1 MALSDVLTKPAP
13 TPADPPAEADRPRA
27 RLVDVHVTFQRRGS
41 ALRAVRGVSLDVAAG
56 EILAVVGESGSGKS
70 VLGLTL
76 LGLLQGEPTPEVS
89 GRAEVCG
96 VDMIGA
102 SPAERRE
109 VRRAHLGAV
118 FQDPMTSLNPTMR
131 VGRQVTEAAGSSEE
145 ARRLLDLVGVPEPA
159 RRMAAYP
166 HELSGGLR
174 QRVMLAMAVAGS
186 PDLVVADEPTT
197 ALDVTVQAQIL
208 SLLRDLRDELGCTF
222 VLITHDFGVASQIA
236 DRVAV
241 MYGGRLA
248 EAGAMD
254 EVLAA
259 PSHPYA
265 SGLLRSRLD
274 LDLPLARRIATL
286 PGEPPDPR
294 AHPAGCAFGPRCPS
308 HVEACDEGLPEP
320 VAASTHS
327 GVVACIV
334 TPDTADASAAE
345 PAEALA
351 FPPLP
356 DPDSDQPALRLH
368 GVDKHFWVKRGALKR
383 DRLEALRNVVLDVE
397 AGESVAIVG
406 ESGSGKSTL
415 LRVVAG
421 LLEPDGG
428 SVERADDRPQMVFQD
443 AGASLTPWLT
453 VGEIVGERLLS
464 TSPAPSR
471 DERRTRVEEALRLV
485 GLPTEVASTK
495 AGSLSG
501 GQRQRVAFARATIV
515 PPKLLLCDEPTS
527 ALDAS
532 LAAAVL
538 NLLQD
543 LRRELGM
550 AVMFVTHDLAAARF
564 VADRIAVMYLGQVV
578 EIGSAERVISAPE
591 HPYTKALLAAVP
603 RPGTRPAR
611 LPGEPASPLA
621 VPSGCSFHPRC
632 SERADGCD
640 HDAPM
645 LLSLDGTSKR
655 MVACTVAHEAAGVGP
670 ATAST
675 TDGVV
680 VDIRAAS

>member
-1 MALSDVLTKPAP
+1 MLISQTRSTDSSGASVLT
-13 TPADPPAEADRPRA
+13 ADGADGRLATAVPRA
-27 RLVDVHVTFQRRGS
+27 RVVDLAVTFERRG
-41 ALRAVRGVSLDVAAG
+41 APLRALRGVSLDIAAG

-76 LGLLQGEPTPEVS
+76 LGLLGGEPAPTVT

-102 SPAERRE
+102 SPIERRD
-109 VRRAHLGAV
+109 VRRTHLGAV

-131 VGRQVTEAAGSSEE
+131 VGQQVIEAAGSSEE
-145 ARRLLDLVGVPEPA
+145 ARRLLDLVGVPDPV
-159 RRMAAYP
+159 RRMRAYP

-186 PDLVVADEPTT
+186 PDLVIADEPTT
-197 ALDVTVQAQIL
+197 ALDVTVQAQVL
-208 SLLRDLRDELGCTF
+208 ALLRDLRDEIGCSF
-222 VLITHDFGVASQIA
+222 LLITHDFGVASQIA

-248 EAGAMD
+248 EMGVMS

-259 PSHPYA
+259 PSHPYTE
-265 SGLLRSRLD
+265 GLLRSRLD
-274 LDLPLARRIATL
+274 LDLPLGREIATL

-294 AHPAGCAFGPRCPS
+294 AHPSGCAFAPRCSSAQDECRESMP
-308 HVEACDEGLPEP
+308 EATPAP
-320 VAASTHS
+320 THS
-327 GVVACIV
+327 GVAACIRPIELV
-334 TPDTADASAAE
+334 RPDAVADSPAFAE
-345 PAEALA
+345 VVLEE
-351 FPPLP
+351 
-356 DPDSDQPALRLH
+356 DSKPVLRCH
-368 GVDKHFWVKRGALKR
+368 GIGKDFWVRRGTFKR
-383 DRLEALRNVVLDVE
+383 DRLAALRNVILDID

-421 LLEPDGG
+421 LLEPDHGTL
-428 SVERADDRPQMVFQD
+428 ERQDEHPQMVFQD

-453 VGEIVGERLLS
+453 VGEIVSERLRGVLPRS
-464 TSPAPSR
+464 
-471 DERRTRVEEALRLV
+471 ERSERVDQALRQV
-485 GLPTEVASTK
+485 GLPPDVARVK

-538 NLLQD
+538 NLLQV
-543 LRRELGM
+543 LRRDLGM

-564 VADRIAVMYLGQVV
+564 IADRIAVMYLGEIV
-578 EIGSAERVISAPE
+578 EVGRAEDVTSAPQ
-591 HPYTKALLAAVP
+591 HPYTKALLRSVP
-603 RPGTRPAR
+603 TPGTAPAR
-611 LPGEPASPLA
+611 LAGEPASPLA
-621 VPSGCSFHPRC
+621 IPSGCSFHPRC
-632 SERADGCD
+632 AEKVARCETEV
-640 HDAPM
+640 P
-645 LLSLDGTSKR
+645 LLSSVDGTRRLCS
-655 MVACTVAHEAAGVGP
+655 CLL
-670 ATAST
+670 T
-675 TDGVV
+675 T
-680 VDIRAAS
+680 AASPVAMRAMS